1 MVSASIAKRAADACD
16 PALVLC
22 YTDDSQPLSEQCA
35 STAMHVHVHMVVGM
49 VPSRRGMLPVGPLP
63 SPSST

>member
-35 STAMHVHVHMVVGM
+35 STAMHVHVHVHG
-49 VPSRRGMLPVGPLP
+49 SA
-63 SPSST
+63 STLFGQWL